1 MPSIHV
7 SKCADPAIK
16 LAHRIAEVVRSKPN
30 CVLGLATGSTP
41 IPVYQELARL
51 HREEG
56 LDFSQVRTFNL
67 DEYAGLPPTHD
78 QSYRFFMEEHLF
90 SKVNIKPENVHFLN
104 GMASDYEK
112 ECERYEQELKA
123 IGPCDVWL
131 LGIGHNGHI
140 AFNEPGSPRDS
151 RTRVVCLTQSTIDAN
166 ARFFGNDKSKVPTKA
181 LSVGIA
187 TIMESREILLLATGE
202 SKREA
207 VTKSVKGK
215 CETHCPASFLHEHP
229 HCRFYVDMDAGK
241 EVDNTCCQAT
251 NQASCCGSTSC
262 HAAKA

>member
-7 SKCADPAIK
+7 AKCPDPAIK

-67 DEYAGLPPTHD
+67 DEYVGLPPTHD

-90 SKVNIKPENVHFLN
+90 SKINIKPENVHFLN
-104 GMASDYEK
+104 GMAQECEK

-140 AFNEPGSPRDS
+140 AFNEPGSARDS
-151 RTRVVCLTQSTIDAN
+151 RTRVVNLTQSTIDAN

-187 TIMESREILLLATGE
+187 TIMESREILLLATGAGKCE
-202 SKREA
+202 V
-207 VTKSVKGK
+207 VTKSINGT
-215 CETHCPASFLHEHP
+215 CDTHCPASFLQEHP
-229 HCRFYVDMDAGK
+229 HCRFFVDMDAGK
-241 EVDNTCCQAT
+241 DVVGTCCQA
-251 NQASCCGSTSC
+251 ASQPGCCGSSC